1 MLCEQEGGVEVV
13 VRTQETPQRRASRT
27 TLGLG
32 TPRPPSIADVA
43 AWERGRAPELAALRP
58 PHSFSAS
65 SLALRSLHSTTAPQ
79 ASHIRSHN
87 HAFVSTR
94 LLVIVPQAMIQPSPV
109 ASRRA
114 APPLHALSRGMT
126 TKASFAR
133 RRGRRGSKLAARHEL
148 LRSLS
153 CQSAVRQP
161 EGYAADSP

>member
-27 TLGLG
+27 TLEVGLG
-32 TPRPPSIADVA
+32 TPRPPVIADVA

-87 HAFVSTR
+87 DAFASAR
-94 LLVIVPQAMIQPSPV
+94 LLVIVPQAMSQ
-109 ASRRA
+109 AQSRRL
-114 APPLHALSRGMT
+114 P
-126 TKASFAR
+126 
-133 RRGRRGSKLAARHEL
+133 
-148 LRSLS
+148 S
-153 CQSAVRQP
+153 CRNTSSCV
-161 EGYAADSP
+161 DS